1 MKNPKFLSLIVLIFA
16 LTACNRVAHKNTNQT
31 FNKFKPSSLEYKQEL
46 AEEIQTS
53 RPGELKF
60 IFNDYLKINGKE
72 YLNINVQGDELDAS
86 GVVLVNN
93 WTKLE
98 GLKKTLGIGYRGAEL
113 KNLKMDITYQDSEPV
128 LIYKDIDK
136 IVD

>member
-1 MKNPKFLSLIVLIFA
+1 
-16 LTACNRVAHKNTNQT
+16 
-31 FNKFKPSSLEYKQEL
+31 
-46 AEEIQTS
+46 
-53 RPGELKF
+53 
-60 IFNDYLKINGKE
+60 
-72 YLNINVQGDELDAS
+72 LNIQVQGDELDAS

-136 IVD
+136 IID